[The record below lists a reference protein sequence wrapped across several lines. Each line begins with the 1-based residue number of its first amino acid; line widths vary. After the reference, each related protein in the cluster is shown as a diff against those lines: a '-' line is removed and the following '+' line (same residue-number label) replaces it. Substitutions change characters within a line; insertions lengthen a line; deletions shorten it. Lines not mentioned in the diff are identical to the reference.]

1 MLVTSPCK
9 FLLFLKEPAADT
21 VSVLFSVMM
30 AVMNIGRL
38 AGPIMAITKAAT
50 AATELFVTIDA
61 PLPDNSGLREPEV
74 TADADITFE
83 NVGFSYPSRPNVQ
96 ILDNLDLRLAA
107 GKVTAI
113 VGPSGSG
120 KSTIVGLV
128 QRWYE
133 LAGTTAV
140 EKSDAAAESGSDQQ
154 QPEKPKKFWLRKK
167 ADKEPSQEE
176 AQEPKKEDEA
186 DPGPNTCTGTIR
198 IGETDLR
205 DVDLKWWRSQIGLVQ
220 QEPFLFNDTLYNNVA
235 FGLCGTS
242 MHDLPKAEKTKLV
255 EEACREAYAEEFISK
270 LPQGYDTLVGESG
283 IKLSG
288 GQRQRIAIAR
298 SIIKQP
304 AILILDEATS
314 AIDVRTERIVQ
325 QALDRVSRNRTT
337 IVIAHRLSTIKR
349 ADKIVVLRQGKL
361 VEQGTHDELLQL
373 EAGVYRGLVY
383 AQELTVES
391 EDAHHISEEAQ
402 LEQVNTADAKQAT
415 AEETESHTTIDDP
428 EYKERGLLLSFGR
441 LLYEQRSQWLL
452 YSISTVGILMA
463 GAIYPLQAFIF
474 AKVIEVFTFTGDRLV
489 SKGNFWAGM
498 FGVEAAAV
506 GLAYFVLGY
515 ALHYVEVVVTSFYSQ
530 EYLTN
535 MMRKR
540 IVWFDDQGHSPGS
553 LTSRLSSDVM
563 QLRQLMTTEM
573 SIALIAVVNLLGS
586 LIISFVYG
594 WKLTLVALFS
604 IMPIILFAGY
614 MRMRLEIQFEKKN
627 AKVFEESSQFATE
640 AVGAFRTV
648 LSLIME
654 DMIGTRYQD
663 LLRHHVKHAFGS
675 AKYSTIVFA
684 ASDSLELGCM
694 ALAFWYGGT
703 LLAKREYDLVDFFVI
718 YTAVVQGAIAAGM
731 WFSFAPS
738 K

>member
-1 MLVTSPCK
+1 
-9 FLLFLKEPAADT
+9 
-21 VSVLFSVMM
+21 MM

-38 AGPIMAITKAAT
+38 AAPIMAITKAAT
-50 AATELFVTIDA
+50 AAHELFVTIDA
-61 PLPDNSGLREPEV
+61 PLPDMSGKKEPEI

-83 NVGFSYPSRPNVQ
+83 NVAFSYPSRPNVR
-96 ILDNLDLRLAA
+96 ILDNLDLKLSA

-140 EKSDAAAESGSDQQ
+140 EKIDKPSSSPVAEEQRVQ
-154 QPEKPKKFWLRKK
+154 KPKKFWQKNK
-167 ADKEPSQEE
+167 ADEKSPESKEKVDK
-176 AQEPKKEDEA
+176 PKKEEEVDL
-186 DPGPNTCTGTIR
+186 GPNTCTGTVR
-198 IGETDLR
+198 IGRTDLR
-205 DVDLKWWRSQIGLVQ
+205 EVDLKWWRSQIGLVQ
-220 QEPFLFNDTLYNNVA
+220 QEPFLFNDTLFNNVA
-235 FGLCGTS
+235 FGLCGTT
-242 MHDLPKAEKTKLV
+242 MEDLSKGEKMKMV

-337 IVIAHRLSTIKR
+337 VVIAHRLSTIKR
-349 ADKIVVLRQGKL
+349 ADKIVVLRKGKL
-361 VEQGTHDELLQL
+361 VEEGTHEELVHL

-383 AQELTVES
+383 AQELAMEP
-391 EDAHHISEEAQ
+391 EGANDISEEAQ
-402 LEQVNTADAKQAT
+402 LERVNTTDAKRANAQ
-415 AEETESHTTIDDP
+415 ETESIKSAEDP
-428 EYKERGLLLSFGR
+428 EYKERGLVLSFGR
-441 LLYEQRSQWLL
+441 LLYEQRSQWFL
-452 YSISTVGILMA
+452 YSISTIGILMA

-474 AKVIEVFTFTGDRLV
+474 AKVIEVFTFTGDELV

-506 GLAYFVLGY
+506 GIAYFVIGY
-515 ALHYVEVVVTSFYSQ
+515 ALHYVEVIVTAIYGQ

-540 IVWFDDQGHSPGS
+540 IAWFDDQGHSPGS

-573 SIALIAVVNLLGS
+573 SIALIAVVNLVGS

-604 IMPIILFAGY
+604 IMPIILVAGY
-614 MRMRLEIQFEKKN
+614 MRVRLEIQFEKKN

-654 DMIGTRYQD
+654 DMIGNRYQS
-663 LLRHHVKHAFGS
+663 LLVSHVKHAFGS

-703 LLAKREYDLVDFFVI
+703 LLASREYGLVDFFVI

-738 K
+738 KSLIM